1 MGTLPFQGVQDMAQ
15 AKPPEA
21 VLKYVR
27 FLSRTFSGLKKAYV
41 FGSYAKG
48 SAGADSDIDIAF
60 VFDNVADSFDL
71 QVELMKIRRQFDARI
86 EPHVFRTAD
95 FDGSHPLAG
104 EILSTGV
111 EIP

>member
-1 MGTLPFQGVQDMAQ
+1 MAQ

-21 VLKYVR
+21 LLKYVR
-27 FLSRTFSGLKKAYV
+27 FLRRTFSGLKKAYA
-41 FGSYAKG
+41 FTSAYAKG
-48 SAGADSDIDIAF
+48 SANADSDIDIAF
-60 VFDNVADSFDL
+60 VFDKVVDSFDL

>member
-1 MGTLPFQGVQDMAQ
+1 MGPFHQGVQDMAQ
-15 AKPPEA
+15 TKPPEA

-27 FLSRTFSGLKKAYV
+27 FLKETFSGLKKAYV

-48 SAGADSDIDIAF
+48 SAGADSDIDIAV
-60 VFDNVADSFDL
+60 VFDNVANSFDL
-71 QVELMKIRRQFDARI
+71 QVELMKMRRRYDARI

-95 FDGSHPLAG
+95 FDGSNPLAG

-111 EIP
+111 EIQ